1 MKIDAKTPPD
11 TSLES
16 EIEQLKKQLFLFA
29 LRVEQLDNTNQLLQ
43 ATNQGLVTSNLQ
55 LETSNQK
62 LTTSN
67 QQLEIHTTYLQALVD
82 KLQFEVARHKR
93 WLFGSKTE
101 QMNPQQLALFEE
113 TRLED
118 ITAIEQLQQQIDSLQ
133 RTHCA
138 TPKPARKP
146 NRQVL
151 PAHLERVDV
160 IHLPE
165 VAGVEDV
172 SASADWLKIS
182 EEIKEELDIVP
193 AKFLSSV
200 IFILNTRSNP
210 LVRLSAHCAQQV
222 LLMAATPPMGCSLG
236 WSAVNT

>member
-1 MKIDAKTPPD
+1 MKIDAKTPPY
-11 TSLES
+11 TSVES
-16 EIEQLKKQLFLFA
+16 EIEQLKKQLFLSA
-29 LRVEQLDNTNQLLQ
+29 LRIEQLDSTNQHLQ
-43 ATNQGLVTSNLQ
+43 ATNQGLV
-55 LETSNQK
+55 
-62 LTTSN
+62 TSN

-133 RTHCA
+133 RSHCA

-146 NRQVL
+146 TRQVL

-165 VAGVEDV
+165 VAGVGDV
-172 SASADWLKIS
+172 SASVD
-182 EEIKEELDIVP
+182 
-193 AKFLSSV
+193 
-200 IFILNTRSNP
+200 
-210 LVRLSAHCAQQV
+210 
-222 LLMAATPPMGCSLG
+222 
-236 WSAVNT
+236 